1 MLLIFLALLWLALL
15 TPIVVRKV
23 REVRSERS
31 IESFHT
37 EHEILSRQGYAVAPV
52 HRLDEYEYEEP
63 PAPVAT
69 RAASSYAPRRPR
81 LTLVHPEDT
90 YRTLES
96 RGTWE
101 EWSEDYDFDRDGG
114 ARVGRY
120 GAPRP
125 SARAV
130 SRPSARAASRPSSA
144 SPYARAYSGFPSD
157 ASLAYDEA
165 PLRRTSTRVQRRRIS
180 VGLLGSALF
189 FSALAYVTSISLVA
203 DLAYLAWLLVVGYVA
218 LALFALSQGYLTVG
232 RVGTR
237 RAYPTPVADAR
248 DDYEDEASSGASD
261 GWDRWDEEWDERDEW
276 AEIPSRSVSYGARR
290 AFG

>member
-144 SPYARAYSGFPSD
+144 SPYARAYSGFPTD

-165 PLRRTSTRVQRRRIS
+165 PLRTSTRVQRRRIS

-248 DDYEDEASSGASD
+248 DDYEDGASSGASD